1 MSSSSSDE
9 WEQPSAAAVRPIR
22 KKRNISV
29 VEHAEGESNVK
40 GFASAFATIMDRP
53 QSELII
59 STREAETTS
68 ANPEKK
74 GPREEKRIVGH
85 VTEPVI
91 ASEMEST
98 FEVTAERGVVKL
110 FKAVAMH
117 RKRVIETEAS
127 KGIGVTKNG
136 QIRRLRRPITTEDK
150 SKSMSSF
157 LDALRKAK
165 TSK

>member
-9 WEQPSAAAVRPIR
+9 WEQPSAAAARPMK

-53 QSELII
+53 QSEQIV
-59 STREAETTS
+59 STRETEAVS
-68 ANPEKK
+68 SKK
-74 GPREEKRIVGH
+74 GPREEKTIVGH

-91 ASEMEST
+91 ESELEST
-98 FEVTAERGVVKL
+98 FQATAERGVVKL

-136 QIRRLRRPITTEDK
+136 QIRRLRRPIANTAEDK

-157 LDALRKAK
+157 LDALKKAK